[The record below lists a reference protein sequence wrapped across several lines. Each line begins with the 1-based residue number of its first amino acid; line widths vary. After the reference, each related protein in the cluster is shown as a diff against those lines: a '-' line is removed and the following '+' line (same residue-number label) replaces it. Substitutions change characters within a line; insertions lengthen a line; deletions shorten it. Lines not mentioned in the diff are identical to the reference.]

1 MNRLLVYCLLLIGQN
16 IFAQHFIV
24 AASSMYCINYSK
36 HKGYVILKNGER
48 IKTDTTH
55 SIMKRKEFML
65 NRKLL
70 FRSLLG
76 TVVFFLVSVSIIIF
90 FGKWKLFGFGN
101 RTLQSIIIGGIIS
114 SAIFFVWMYI
124 FSKKRTK
131 TKQKEKES
139 L

>member
-1 MNRLLVYCLLLIGQN
+1 MNRLLILFLLLIGQN
-16 IFAQHFIV
+16 TFAQHFIV
-24 AASSMYCINYSK
+24 AASSMYSINYSK

-55 SIMKRKEFML
+55 SIMKRKEFMQ

-70 FRSLLG
+70 FRTLLG
-76 TVVFFLVSVSIIIF
+76 TVVFFLVFVSIIF
-90 FGKWKLFGFGN
+90 LFGKWRLFGFSN
-101 RTLQSIIIGGIIS
+101 RTLQSIIIEGIIS
-114 SAIFFVWMYI
+114 SAIFFVWLYI

-131 TKQKEKES
+131 AKQKENES